1 MDYSVMGGLDR
12 LLAKSMDSVIRNNL
26 GEKTTKAIEDRL
38 FEKYGLS
45 LTQGIEEFQ
54 KLDAVLREYFGAGA
68 DGLEQKFISNIC
80 KVKSKSKTNNWFT
93 ITDDSS
99 AQKILESFGDDDK
112 TKIINSVN
120 DEPKIIS
127 QILDDC
133 KIPQTSGYRKINSL
147 IKDGLLIIGG
157 HIITNDGRRVMKYRS
172 LFDNVRINIVKNK
185 ISVDVELSRPNYND
199 STILQVVLN

>member
-1 MDYSVMGGLDR
+1 MGGLDR
-12 LLAKSMDSVIRNNL
+12 LLASSLDSVIRNNL
-26 GEKTTKAIEDRL
+26 GEKTTQKIEDRL

-54 KLDAVLREYFGAGA
+54 KIDAVLREYFGAGA
-68 DGLEQKFISNIC
+68 DGLEQKFLSSVC

-93 ITDDSS
+93 IEDDTS

-112 TKIINSVN
+112 TKIINTVTE
-120 DEPKIIS
+120 EPKIIS

-157 HIITNDGRRVMKYRS
+157 HIITNDGRRVIKYRA
-172 LFDNVRINIVKNK
+172 LFDNVRINIIKNK

-199 STILQVVLN
+199 STVLQVVYA